1 MELARGVHGA
11 QRRCG
16 GVALTPP
23 IEPMLAEARRELPP
37 DGSLPGGLVMEAK
50 SDGFRALLF
59 ARPDGV
65 LVQSRQ
71 GADLTSAFPD
81 IAAAAAGLD
90 LVLDGEL
97 VVPAHGRLDFGEL
110 QRRARRRGRS
120 AVQAAVEFPA
130 YLIVFDILEA
140 DGVELLARP
149 YRHRRAVLEER
160 FARGDLTAPFTLCP
174 HTTDRAVGQEWLDPA
189 WGAAGVE
196 GVVVKGLN
204 QPYLPG
210 KRAWVKVRS
219 YVSSEA
225 VLAGI
230 TGSFAL
236 PRTMLLGRYDTAGG
250 LRLIA
255 RTTPLRTAERRAIA
269 QRVSPG
275 GPDHP
280 WHGRRFTASWGARG
294 GLEFHPVRPELVV
307 EFVAD
312 TAVDAGRYRHPVRY
326 HRLRDD
332 LAPDQVPPFES

>member
-1 MELARGVHGA
+1 M
-11 QRRCG
+11 
-16 GVALTPP
+16 LTPP

-37 DGSLPGGLVMEAK
+37 DGALPGGLVMEAK

-71 GADLTSAFPD
+71 GADLTPAFPD
-81 IAAAAAGLD
+81 IAAAGAGLD

-120 AVQAAVEFPA
+120 AAQAAAEAPA
-130 YLIVFDILEA
+130 YLIVFDIMEA
-140 DGVELLARP
+140 DGTELLARP

-174 HTTDRAVGQEWLDPA
+174 NTIDRAVAQEWLDPA
-189 WGAAGVE
+189 WGAAGIE
-196 GVVVKGLN
+196 GVMVKGLD

-210 KRAWVKVRS
+210 KRAWIKVRS
-219 YVSSEA
+219 HVTAEA
-225 VLAGI
+225 VLAGF
-230 TGSFAL
+230 TGSFASPQTL
-236 PRTMLLGRYDTAGG
+236 LLGRYDTAGT
-250 LRLIA
+250 LRLVA
-255 RTTPLRTAERRAIA
+255 RTAPLRTADRREIA
-269 QRVSPG
+269 GRLGPG

-280 WHGRRFTASWGARG
+280 WHGRRFSAGWGTRG
-294 GLEFHPVRPELVV
+294 ELEFHPVRPELVV
-307 EFVAD
+307 EFIAD

-326 HRLRDD
+326 LRLRDD
-332 LAPDQVPPFES
+332 LTLDRVPPFDA

>member
-1 MELARGVHGA
+1 M
-11 QRRCG
+11 
-16 GVALTPP
+16 LTPP

-37 DGSLPGGLVMEAK
+37 DGALPGGLVMEAK

-71 GADLTSAFPD
+71 GADLTPAFPD
-81 IAAAAAGLD
+81 IAAAGAGLN

-120 AVQAAVEFPA
+120 AAEAAAEFPA
-130 YLIVFDILEA
+130 YLIVFDVLEA
-140 DGVELLARP
+140 DGTELLDRP

-174 HTTDRAVGQEWLDPA
+174 NTLDRATAQEWLDPA
-189 WGAAGVE
+189 WGTAGIE
-196 GVVVKGLN
+196 GVMVKGLD

-210 KRAWVKVRS
+210 KRAWLKVRS
-219 YVSSEA
+219 HVSSEA

-230 TGSFAL
+230 TGSLADPQTL
-236 PRTMLLGRYDTAGG
+236 LLGRYDTTGR
-250 LRLIA
+250 LRLVA
-255 RTTPLRTAERRAIA
+255 RSTPLRTADRREIA
-269 QRVSPG
+269 QRLAPG

-280 WHGRRFTASWGARG
+280 WHGRRFSAGWGTRG
-294 GLEFHPVRPELVV
+294 ELDYHPVRPELVV
-307 EFVAD
+307 EFIAD
-312 TAVDAGRYRHPVRY
+312 TSVDAGRYRHPVRY
-326 HRLRDD
+326 LRLRDD
-332 LAPDQVPPFES
+332 LTPGQAPPLTG

>member
-1 MELARGVHGA
+1 
-11 QRRCG
+11 
-16 GVALTPP
+16 
-23 IEPMLAEARRELPP
+23 MLAEARRELPP
-37 DGSLPGGLVMEAK
+37 DGALPGGLVMEAK

-81 IAAAAAGLD
+81 IVAAATALD

-120 AVQAAVEFPA
+120 AAQAATEFPA
-130 YLIVFDILEA
+130 YLIAFDVLEV
-140 DGVELLARP
+140 DGEELLART
-149 YRHRRAVLEER
+149 YQYRRAVLEER

-174 HTTDRAVGQEWLDPA
+174 NTTDRATAQEWLDPA
-189 WGAAGVE
+189 WGSVGIE
-196 GVVVKGLN
+196 GVMVKGLG

-210 KRAWVKVRS
+210 KRAWIKVRS
-219 YVSSEA
+219 HVSSEA

-230 TGSFAL
+230 TGSLAEPQTL
-236 PRTMLLGRYDTAGG
+236 LLGRYDTAGE

-255 RTTPLRTAERRAIA
+255 RTSPLRTAERREIA

-280 WHGRRFTASWGARG
+280 WHGRRFSAGWGTRG
-294 GLEFHPVRPELVV
+294 ELEFHPVRPELVV

-312 TAVDAGRYRHPVRY
+312 TSVDAGRYRHPVRY

-332 LAPDQVPPFES
+332 VTPDQVPPFAS

>member
-1 MELARGVHGA
+1 M
-11 QRRCG
+11 
-16 GVALTPP
+16 LTPP

-37 DGSLPGGLVMEAK
+37 DGALPGGLVMEAK

-71 GADLTSAFPD
+71 GADLTPAFPD

-110 QRRARRRGRS
+110 QRRVRRRGRS
-120 AVQAAVEFPA
+120 AAEAAADFPA
-130 YLIVFDILEA
+130 YLIVFDVLEA
-140 DGVELLARP
+140 DGTELLARP

-174 HTTDRAVGQEWLDPA
+174 NTLDRATALEWLDPA
-189 WGAAGVE
+189 WGAAGIE
-196 GVVVKGLN
+196 GVMVKGLD

-219 YVSSEA
+219 HVTAEA

-230 TGSFAL
+230 TGSL
-236 PRTMLLGRYDTAGG
+236 PSPQTLLLGRYDTADR
-250 LRLIA
+250 LRLVA
-255 RTTPLRTAERRAIA
+255 RTTPLRTDDRREIA
-269 QRVSPG
+269 DRISPG

-280 WHGRRFTASWGARG
+280 WHGHRFSAGWGTRG
-294 GLEFHPVRPELVV
+294 ELDYHPVVPELVV
-307 EFVAD
+307 EFIAD
-312 TAVDAGRYRHPVRY
+312 TSVDAGRYRLPVRY
-326 HRLRDD
+326 LRLRDD
-332 LAPDQVPPFES
+332 LTPDQAPPFTG